1 MSRERTP
8 EQEVNT
14 ITDYITVETAM
25 PSFFPYPCFLLEM
38 ELSHTARIVYAL
50 LLDRTTLSRKN
61 GWQDDKGR
69 IYIGACGAQAT
80 GLFRTEPPVCE
91 AAAR

>member
-1 MSRERTP
+1 
-8 EQEVNT
+8 
-14 ITDYITVETAM
+14 
-25 PSFFPYPCFLLEM
+25 M
-38 ELSHTARIVYAL
+38 ELSQTAMLLYAL

-69 IYIGACGAQAT
+69 IYIVYPVAEIAGTLHKTTVTIQNALNELDGA

-91 AAAR
+91 AAAG